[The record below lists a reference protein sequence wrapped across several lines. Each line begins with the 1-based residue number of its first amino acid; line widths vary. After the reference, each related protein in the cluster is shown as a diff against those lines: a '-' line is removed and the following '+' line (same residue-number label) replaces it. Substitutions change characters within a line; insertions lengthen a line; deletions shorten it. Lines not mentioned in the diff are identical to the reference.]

1 MLGSGRGE
9 GGRSHGSFGETDDIA
24 VLGRERAAS
33 SVDSARACQMRQL
46 DRVQVYA
53 ALSIP
58 LALTVLGLKYAA
70 FLVTGSVALYSDAI
84 ESIINV
90 VTAVVALAAVWI
102 SAKPADA
109 NHPYGHSKIEYFSA
123 VLEGVLIIVASLLIL
138 REAWIGFHHP
148 RALRAPML
156 GLVVNGMATAL
167 NAGWSWVLMSQGRR
181 LRSPALLA
189 DGRHLLSDLY
199 TSGGVILGV
208 ILVAATG
215 WRLLDSIIAALVAVN
230 VLWSGWGVIQESTA
244 GLMDHALPEDE
255 LEQVQSTI
263 ASQMQG
269 ALEAHD
275 VRTRQAGRV
284 TFIDFHLV
292 VGADMT
298 VMSSHAIC
306 DRIET
311 ALTAKFPDSVIS
323 IHVEPPHKQ
332 KDRGGV
338 LLMSDEEP
346 EQA

>member
-1 MLGSGRGE
+1 MPRP
-9 GGRSHGSFGETDDIA
+9 
-24 VLGRERAAS
+24 
-33 SVDSARACQMRQL
+33 
-46 DRVQVYA
+46 DRVQVFA

-58 LALTVLGLKYAA
+58 LALAVLGLKYMG

-90 VTAVVALAAVWI
+90 VTAFAALAAVRI
-102 SAKPADA
+102 SAIPADS

-138 REAWIGFHHP
+138 REAWRGFHHP
-148 RALRAPML
+148 RTLNAPLL
-156 GLVVNGMATAL
+156 GLAVNGAATAL
-167 NAGWSWVLMSQGRR
+167 NAVWSWVLISRGRS

-189 DGRHLLSDLY
+189 DGRHLVSDLY
-199 TSGGVILGV
+199 TSAGVILGV
-208 ILVAATG
+208 ILVALTG
-215 WRLLDSIIAALVAVN
+215 WRVLDSIIAALVAAN
-230 VLWSGWGVIQESTA
+230 VLRSGWGVIQESTA
-244 GLMDHALPEDE
+244 GLMDHALPDDE

-263 ASQMQG
+263 AAEMQG

-298 VMSSHAIC
+298 VITSHAIC
-306 DRIET
+306 DRIEN
-311 ALTAKFPDSVIS
+311 ALTAKFPESVIS

-332 KDRGGV
+332 KDSGGV
-338 LLMSDEEP
+338 LLMSDEP
-346 EQA
+346 ERV

>member
-1 MLGSGRGE
+1 MPKP
-9 GGRSHGSFGETDDIA
+9 
-24 VLGRERAAS
+24 
-33 SVDSARACQMRQL
+33 
-46 DRVQVYA
+46 DRVQVFA

-58 LALTVLGLKYAA
+58 LAVTVLGLKYVG

-84 ESIINV
+84 ESIVNV
-90 VTAVVALAAVWI
+90 VTAFAALAAVRI
-102 SAKPADA
+102 SAMPADA
-109 NHPYGHSKIEYFSA
+109 NHPYGHSKVEYFSA

-138 REAWIGFHHP
+138 REAWRGFHHP
-148 RALRAPML
+148 RVLQAPAL
-156 GLVVNGMATAL
+156 GLAVNGLATVL
-167 NAGWSWVLMSQGRR
+167 NAIWSWVLISQGRR

-208 ILVAATG
+208 ILVAVTG
-215 WRLLDSIIAALVAVN
+215 WRVLDSLIAAVVAVN

-263 ASQMQG
+263 AAEMHG

-284 TFIDFHLV
+284 TFVDFHLV

-298 VMSSHAIC
+298 VLASHAIC
-306 DRIET
+306 DRIEN
-311 ALTAKFPDSVIS
+311 ALTTRFPESVIS

-338 LLMSDEEP
+338 LLMSDEP
-346 EQA
+346 ERA